1 MSLAVKAGTIALPG
15 AMRHNSRMEPADPTD
30 RRHDDGP
37 SATVAE
43 GERKVSSALEA
54 LLDFYISAGADGWL
68 ELEPSDAFALSE
80 TVPAA
85 RAAPAGMPAAPTAG
99 SAARQMPPQSRPP
112 QSQPPQSQPPMRA
125 PAAPAQGA
133 MAAGAAVVP
142 GDEVVVAAREAA
154 RTAATLDA
162 LRETLSRFDG
172 CNLKLTA
179 KSLVFADG
187 PANARVM
194 FVGEAPGRE
203 EDARGLPFVGRSG
216 QLLDRMLEAI
226 GLARGEVYITNVVP
240 WRPPGNRTPS
250 PQETEICKPFVLR
263 QIELV
268 RPKVLVFLGGASA
281 KALTGVQDGILRLRG
296 RWLDL
301 PLGPA
306 AQGATIRAVATLHPA
321 YLLRSPVQKRYAW
334 RDFLAIRA
342 ALDEAS
348 GT

>member
-1 MSLAVKAGTIALPG
+1 M
-15 AMRHNSRMEPADPTD
+15 
-30 RRHDDGP
+30 DG
-37 SATVAE
+37 E

-68 ELEPSDAFALSE
+68 ELDPADAFALSE
-80 TVPAA
+80 APRPSMQAA
-85 RAAPAGMPAAPTAG
+85 SGRAAPAAMPPAAPA
-99 SAARQMPPQSRPP
+99 APARQMPPKSA
-112 QSQPPQSQPPMRA
+112 PPMQPA
-125 PAAPAQGA
+125 PAHAPGA
-133 MAAGAAVVP
+133 PVGGAAVVP

-154 RTAATLDA
+154 RSAATLDE
-162 LRETLSRFDG
+162 LRDTLARFDG

-187 PANARVM
+187 PADAKVM

-250 PQETEICKPFVLR
+250 PQETEICKPFILR

-268 RPKVLVFLGGASA
+268 QPKVLVFLGGASA

-296 RWLDL
+296 RWLEL

-306 AQGATIRAVATLHPA
+306 AQGVTIRAMATLHPA

-334 RDFLAIRA
+334 RDFLAIKA

>member
-1 MSLAVKAGTIALPG
+1 
-15 AMRHNSRMEPADPTD
+15 MEPADPTD
-30 RRHDDGP
+30 QRLDQHP
-37 SATVAE
+37 SAAQGE

-68 ELEPSDAFALSE
+68 ELDPADAFALSE
-80 TVPAA
+80 APRPAA
-85 RAAPAGMPAAPTAG
+85 QAQATRMAPAGMQSAPSTAP
-99 SAARQMPPQSRPP
+99 AARQMPPQSQQPRSAPSMQAPP
-112 QSQPPQSQPPMRA
+112 S
-125 PAAPAQGA
+125 PAQGA
-133 MAAGAAVVP
+133 MAGGAAVVP

-154 RTAATLDA
+154 RTAATLDE
-162 LRETLSRFDG
+162 LREVLTRFDG

-187 PANARVM
+187 PADAKVM

-296 RWLDL
+296 RWLEL

-306 AQGATIRAVATLHPA
+306 AQGTTIRAMATLHPA

-334 RDFLAIRA
+334 RDFLAIKA

-348 GT
+348 GS

>member
-1 MSLAVKAGTIALPG
+1 
-15 AMRHNSRMEPADPTD
+15 MEPADPTD
-30 RRHDDGP
+30 QRLDERP
-37 SATVAE
+37 SATEGE

-68 ELEPSDAFALSE
+68 ELDPADAFSLSE
-80 TVPAA
+80 APRPAA
-85 RAAPAGMPAAPTAG
+85 APQAGRMAPAAMQSAMQSAALAAP
-99 SAARQMPPQSRPP
+99 ARQMPPQSQQAR
-112 QSQPPQSQPPMRA
+112 SAPPMHPA
-125 PAAPAQGA
+125 PAHSSGAPVG
-133 MAAGAAVVP
+133 GAAVVP

-154 RTAATLDA
+154 RSAATLDE
-162 LRETLSRFDG
+162 LRETLARFDG

-187 PANARVM
+187 PADAKVM

-296 RWLDL
+296 RWLEL
-301 PLGPA
+301 PLGPD
-306 AQGATIRAVATLHPA
+306 AQGATIRAMATLHPA

-334 RDFLAIRA
+334 RDFLAIKA

-348 GT
+348 GS

>member
-1 MSLAVKAGTIALPG
+1 
-15 AMRHNSRMEPADPTD
+15 MEPADPTD
-30 RRHDDGP
+30 QMPDERP
-37 SATVAE
+37 SATQLE
-43 GERKVSSALEA
+43 GERKVSSAIEA

-68 ELEPSDAFALSE
+68 ELDPADAFALSE
-80 TVPAA
+80 APRPAA
-85 RAAPAGMPAAPTAG
+85 QAQATRMAPAGLQSAAPAAP
-99 SAARQMPPQSRPP
+99 ARQMPPH
-112 QSQPPQSQPPMRA
+112 SQQPRSAPPMQA
-125 PAAPAQGA
+125 SPSPAQAA
-133 MAAGAAVVP
+133 MAGGAAVVP

-154 RTAATLDA
+154 RTAATLDE
-162 LRETLSRFDG
+162 LREVLTRFDG

-187 PANARVM
+187 PADAKVM

-296 RWLDL
+296 RWLEL

-306 AQGATIRAVATLHPA
+306 AQGATIRAMATLHPA

-334 RDFLAIRA
+334 RDFLAIKA

-348 GT
+348 GG

>member
-1 MSLAVKAGTIALPG
+1 
-15 AMRHNSRMEPADPTD
+15 MRHNSRMEPADPTD

-37 SATVAE
+37 SATAAE
-43 GERKVSSALEA
+43 GARKVSSALEA

-80 TVPAA
+80 AVQAPSPAA
-85 RAAPAGMPAAPTAG
+85 RAAPAGASAAATAG
-99 SAARQMPPQSRPP
+99 PAARQMPPQSRPP

-154 RTAATLDA
+154 RTAATLDE
-162 LRETLSRFDG
+162 LREVLARFDG

-187 PANARVM
+187 PADAKVM
-194 FVGEAPGRE
+194 FIGEAPGRE

-296 RWLDL
+296 RWLEL

-306 AQGATIRAVATLHPA
+306 AQGTTIRAMATLHPA

-334 RDFLAIRA
+334 RDFLAIRE
-342 ALDEAS
+342 ALDAAS
-348 GT
+348 GS

>member
-1 MSLAVKAGTIALPG
+1 
-15 AMRHNSRMEPADPTD
+15 MRHNSGMEPADPTD
-30 RRHDDGP
+30 QRQDDRP
-37 SATVAE
+37 SVMDGE

-68 ELEPSDAFALSE
+68 ELDPADAFALSE
-80 TVPAA
+80 APRPSMQAA
-85 RAAPAGMPAAPTAG
+85 SGRAAPAAMPPAAPA
-99 SAARQMPPQSRPP
+99 APARQMPPKSA
-112 QSQPPQSQPPMRA
+112 PPMQPASAHA
-125 PAAPAQGA
+125 PGAPVG
-133 MAAGAAVVP
+133 GAAVVP

-154 RTAATLDA
+154 RSAATLDE
-162 LRETLSRFDG
+162 LRETLARFDG

-187 PANARVM
+187 PADAKVM

-250 PQETEICKPFVLR
+250 PQETEICKPFILR

-268 RPKVLVFLGGASA
+268 QPKVLVFLGGASA

-296 RWLDL
+296 RWLEL

-306 AQGATIRAVATLHPA
+306 AQGVTIRAMATLHPA

-334 RDFLAIRA
+334 RDFLAIKA

>member
-1 MSLAVKAGTIALPG
+1 
-15 AMRHNSRMEPADPTD
+15 MEPADPTD
-30 RRHDDGP
+30 QRLDDRP
-37 SATVAE
+37 SATEGE

-68 ELEPSDAFALSE
+68 ELDPADAFALSE
-80 TVPAA
+80 APRPAA
-85 RAAPAGMPAAPTAG
+85 PPQAGRMAPAAMQSAMQSAAPAAP
-99 SAARQMPPQSRPP
+99 ARQMPPQSQQAR
-112 QSQPPQSQPPMRA
+112 SAPPMQPVPAHA
-125 PAAPAQGA
+125 PGAPVG
-133 MAAGAAVVP
+133 GAAVVP

-154 RTAATLDA
+154 RSAATLDE
-162 LRETLSRFDG
+162 LRETLARFDG

-187 PANARVM
+187 PADAKVM

-296 RWLDL
+296 RWLEL
-301 PLGPA
+301 PLGPD
-306 AQGATIRAVATLHPA
+306 AQGATIRAMATLHPA

-334 RDFLAIRA
+334 RDFLAIKA

-348 GT
+348 GS

>member
-1 MSLAVKAGTIALPG
+1 
-15 AMRHNSRMEPADPTD
+15 MEPADPTD
-30 RRHDDGP
+30 QRLDVRP
-37 SATVAE
+37 SAAQGE

-68 ELEPSDAFALSE
+68 ELDPADAFALSE
-80 TVPAA
+80 APRPAA
-85 RAAPAGMPAAPTAG
+85 QAQATRMAPAGMQSAPSAAP
-99 SAARQMPPQSRPP
+99 AARQMPPQSQQPRSAPSMQAPP
-112 QSQPPQSQPPMRA
+112 
-125 PAAPAQGA
+125 APAQGA
-133 MAAGAAVVP
+133 MAGGAAVVP

-154 RTAATLDA
+154 RTAATLDE
-162 LRETLSRFDG
+162 LREVLTRFDG

-187 PANARVM
+187 PADAKVM

-296 RWLDL
+296 RWLEL

-306 AQGATIRAVATLHPA
+306 AQGTTIRAMATLHPA

-334 RDFLAIRA
+334 RDFLSIKA

-348 GT
+348 GS

>member
-1 MSLAVKAGTIALPG
+1 
-15 AMRHNSRMEPADPTD
+15 MRHNSGMEPADPTD
-30 RRHDDGP
+30 QRQDDRP
-37 SATVAE
+37 SVMDGE

-68 ELEPSDAFALSE
+68 ELDPADAFALSE
-80 TVPAA
+80 APRPSMQAA
-85 RAAPAGMPAAPTAG
+85 SGRAAPAAMPPAAPA
-99 SAARQMPPQSRPP
+99 APARQMPPKSA
-112 QSQPPQSQPPMRA
+112 PPMQPA
-125 PAAPAQGA
+125 PAHAPGA
-133 MAAGAAVVP
+133 PVGGAAVVP

-154 RTAATLDA
+154 RSAATLDE
-162 LRETLSRFDG
+162 LRDTLARFDG

-187 PANARVM
+187 PADAKVM

-250 PQETEICKPFVLR
+250 PQETEICKPFILR

-268 RPKVLVFLGGASA
+268 QPKVLVFLGGASA

-296 RWLDL
+296 RWLEL

-306 AQGATIRAVATLHPA
+306 AQGVTIRAMATLHPA

-334 RDFLAIRA
+334 RDFLAIKA